1 MTLHVNQEPSAGS
14 KRYKPEKGTDIK
26 CKQIIENKTI

>member
-14 KRYKPEKGTDIK
+14 KTYKPKKGADRK
-26 CKQIIENKTI
+26 YKQNIES